1 MIFVCSLPQSAPHFS
16 PCTPVLPVPMEPV
29 GLAAQHPT
37 FWHPRPPLQVDL
49 RWLLMRA
56 TLSTCVQL
64 LPTALIHWVANLS
77 GRKTAQHIRAASKLG
92 TAGHCNLSD
101 VSSHQSGEPNCLKYL
116 KTGTLKVWV
125 TPRSSLP
132 PLVASPRGGP
142 ITHVWFKKDA
152 STKQSEGR
160 QEGL

>member
-1 MIFVCSLPQSAPHFS
+1 
-16 PCTPVLPVPMEPV
+16 MEPV

-37 FWHPRPPLQVDL
+37 FCHPRPPLQVDL

-77 GRKTAQHIRAASKLG
+77 GRKTAQHIGAASKLG
-92 TAGHCNLSD
+92 TAGHCNVSD

-116 KTGTLKVWV
+116 KIGTLKVWV